1 MIDIGLHSSQL
12 AVDML
17 QQTEIYQGIQDRFKA
32 LDDKVRDNK
41 VHLYKFFNDKVYTP
55 VKSNLYV
62 IYDRSTQVLSFLMKV
77 VLEQQQKLREYLAKH
92 YENVNVLINDNW
104 MRLDFN
110 KDGQVSIEDI
120 KIGAQELFDFLRNF
134 DYLQAATEIKSSLY
148 QEAIKYMKKDLN
160 NGSPGH
166 AKTPA
171 SQTSDSI
178 EMDDVVIRN

>member
-1 MIDIGLHSSQL
+1 MQSEGGAAAEEHASKDKLKQLSFELIDIGLHSSQL

-17 QQTEIYQGIQDRFKA
+17 QQTEIYQGIQERFKV

-41 VHLYKFFNDKVYTP
+41 VQLYKFINDKVVTP

-120 KIGAQELFDFLRNF
+120 KIGA
-134 DYLQAATEIKSSLY
+134 
-148 QEAIKYMKKDLN
+148 
-160 NGSPGH
+160 
-166 AKTPA
+166 
-171 SQTSDSI
+171 
-178 EMDDVVIRN
+178 

>member
-1 MIDIGLHSSQL
+1 M
-12 AVDML
+12 
-17 QQTEIYQGIQDRFKA
+17 
-32 LDDKVRDNK
+32 
-41 VHLYKFFNDKVYTP
+41 
-55 VKSNLYV
+55 
-62 IYDRSTQVLSFLMKV
+62 
-77 VLEQQQKLREYLAKH
+77 
-92 YENVNVLINDNW
+92 LINDSW

-120 KIGAQELFDFLRNF
+120 KIGAQELFEFLRNF

-160 NGSPGH
+160 HGSPRYTK
-166 AKTPA
+166 APV

>member
-1 MIDIGLHSSQL
+1 
-12 AVDML
+12 ML
-17 QQTEIYQGIQDRFKA
+17 QQTDIYQGIQDRFKA

-120 KIGAQELFDFLRNF
+120 KIGAQELFEFLRNF

-148 QEAIKYMKKDLN
+148 
-160 NGSPGH
+160 
-166 AKTPA
+166 
-171 SQTSDSI
+171 
-178 EMDDVVIRN
+178 